1 MNVLDKEKTYF
12 EAHYEEYLT
21 KAEMNKAQFANAM
34 GVAAQN
40 VNKLIKTKNALTLSR
55 VAEILK
61 VPLNE
66 LLFGKGTQSENKQIE
81 GCVFI
86 EGEPNIVRSLTDI
99 EGLLERIRTQSK

>member
-1 MNVLDKEKTYF
+1 MNVLDKEQTYF
-12 EAHYEEYLT
+12 ETHYEDYLL
-21 KAEMNKAQFANAM
+21 KADMNKAQFANAM
-34 GVAAQN
+34 GVVPQN
-40 VNKLIKTKNALTLSR
+40 VKKLFATKNALTLSR
-55 VAEILK
+55 AAEILK
-61 VPLNE
+61 VSLNE